1 MERAMLLALLA
12 RAEQHIALGKEQINK
27 QYRIIAKLESDGH
40 DTARA
45 VELLKQFIET
55 NRITRRIA
63 TGSYQSLR
71 PPPNKSSGADGG
83 VASLS
88 FFRLRLSCASRS

>member
-12 RAEQHIALGKEQINK
+12 RAEQHIALGKEQINN

-40 DTARA
+40 DTEAA

-55 NRITRRIA
+55 QQDNEQDRDRLM
-63 TGSYQSLR
+63 SKL
-71 PPPNKSSGADGG
+71 AD
-83 VASLS
+83 AS
-88 FFRLRLSCASRS
+88 